1 MDTALQFL
9 LDYGYVGMFLA
20 AFLAGSILPFSSEA
34 LLVAFVEMGLDPVG
48 TVTAATLGNTA
59 GSMTC
64 YWLGHLGNMARLERW
79 LGVKPEKLARAER
92 FIRGR
97 GAWMAFFSFLPVV
110 GDGIAIVLGL
120 MRANL
125 PITVFSMTLGKL
137 LRYVALVLAAQG
149 INILFAN

>member
-34 LLVAFVEMGLDPVG
+34 LLVAFVEM
-48 TVTAATLGNTA
+48 
-59 GSMTC
+59 
-64 YWLGHLGNMARLERW
+64 
-79 LGVKPEKLARAER
+79 GVKPEKLARAER

-125 PITVFSMTLGKL
+125 PITLFSMTLGKL

-149 INILFAN
+149 INILIDN

>member
-9 LDYGYVGMFLA
+9 LDYGYAGMFLA
-20 AFLAGSILPFSSEA
+20 SFLAGSILPFSSEA
-34 LLVAFVEMGLDPVG
+34 LLIAFVRMGLDPVL
-48 TVTAATLGNTA
+48 TILFATLGNTA

-64 YWLGHLGNMARLERW
+64 YWIGHLGHMERIERW
-79 LGVKPEKLARAER
+79 LKVKPEKLARAER

-125 PITVFSMTLGKL
+125 PITLLSMTLGKL
-137 LRYVALVLAAQG
+137 VRYVAIVLAAEG
-149 INILFAN
+149 VIKLLF

>member
-34 LLVAFVEMGLDPVG
+34 LLVAFVRMGLDPVL
-48 TVTAATLGNTA
+48 TILCATLGNTA

-64 YWLGHLGNMARLERW
+64 YWIGHLGKMDYIERW
-79 LGVKPEKLARAER
+79 LKVKSDKLARAER

-97 GAWMAFFSFLPVV
+97 GAWMAFFTFLPVI

-125 PITVFSMTLGKL
+125 PITVLSMTLGKL
-137 LRYVALVLAAQG
+137 LRYVLLVLAAEG
-149 INILFAN
+149 IVQLVF

>member
-48 TVTAATLGNTA
+48 TVAAATLGNTA

-64 YWLGHLGNMARLERW
+64 Y
-79 LGVKPEKLARAER
+79 
-92 FIRGR
+92 
-97 GAWMAFFSFLPVV
+97 
-110 GDGIAIVLGL
+110 
-120 MRANL
+120 
-125 PITVFSMTLGKL
+125 
-137 LRYVALVLAAQG
+137 
-149 INILFAN
+149 

>member
-9 LDYGYVGMFLA
+9 LDYGYAGMFLA

-34 LLVAFVEMGLDPVG
+34 LLVAFVRMGLDPVL
-48 TVTAATLGNTA
+48 TVVCATAGNTA

-64 YWLGHLGNMARLERW
+64 YWIGHLGKMDYVERW
-79 LGVKPEKLARAER
+79 LKVKPEKLARAER

-97 GAWMAFFSFLPVV
+97 VAWMAFFSFLPVI

-125 PITVFSMTLGKL
+125 PVTVLSMTLGKL
-137 LRYVALVLAAQG
+137 LRYVLLVLAAEG
-149 INILFAN
+149 VVRLVF

>member
-9 LDYGYVGMFLA
+9 LDYGYAGMFLA

-34 LLVAFVEMGLDPVG
+34 FLVAFVRLGLDAVL
-48 TVTAATLGNTA
+48 TVVCATAGNTA

-64 YWLGHLGNMARLERW
+64 YWIGHLGKMDYVERW
-79 LGVKPEKLARAER
+79 LKVKPEKLARAER

-97 GAWMAFFSFLPVV
+97 GAWMAFFSFLPVI

-125 PITVFSMTLGKL
+125 PVTVLSMTLGKL
-137 LRYVALVLAAQG
+137 LRYVLLVLAAEG
-149 INILFAN
+149 VVRLVF

>member
-48 TVTAATLGNTA
+48 TVAAATLGNTA

-64 YWLGHLGNMARLERW
+64 YWLGHLGNMARLA
-79 LGVKPEKLARAER
+79 EKLARAER

-149 INILFAN
+149 INILIAS